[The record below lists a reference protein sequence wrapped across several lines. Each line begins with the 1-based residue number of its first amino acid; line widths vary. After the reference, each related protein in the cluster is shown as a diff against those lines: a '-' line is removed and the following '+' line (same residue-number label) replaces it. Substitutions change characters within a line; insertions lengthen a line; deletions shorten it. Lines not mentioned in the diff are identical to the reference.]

1 MTLQCIFQVIWQAP
15 DAFIHDFADT
25 MKASG
30 AMAGLS
36 LVAGLVVGRF
46 MKLSAYDAWPVA
58 FEMMVQNVALAATIA
73 ITVFQQA
80 RFASFAAVY
89 FIIQVPIAAVLILIC
104 LKRKQ
109 ATAVDHL

>member
-73 ITVFQQA
+73 IM
-80 RFASFAAVY
+80 RFPAGKIR
-89 FIIQVPIAAVLILIC
+89 IICCSLFYYSGADSSGPDPDLPQE
-104 LKRKQ
+104 KTSDSR
-109 ATAVDHL
+109 